1 MMIQTL
7 IEKLEININQ
17 VNTSTDVILDVKKDN
32 LALKNHIIQLE
43 QKIIQQEEVNL
54 ELKKE
59 ILAFK
64 KHNNQKEEEVIFNL
78 QKENAV
84 LKNQPIEMNIQL
96 NDLSNKKN
104 PSLDVKN
111 FNKCS
116 SYQFDGDFMGILEL
130 KDGTISCFTKAG
142 INLLKLN
149 GDTFKLIKTFP
160 LISKIWAFPKQ
171 LRNENI
177 IYVNC
182 SEEFTICDKDFNLIE
197 TLKESNEIWSLCNI
211 SEVSFAVGL
220 ANGSIKIY
228 SKNSHTQKY
237 ERTKEYKP
245 HSRTVY
251 ALLYLPK
258 QNYLVSGSIDET
270 IKVLSLPEGNLI
282 QTLTG
287 HSGEVTSIIFIN
299 DETFASGSFGEIKI
313 WSIKENIQCIKTRNS
328 EKKHYVY
335 LRLLG
340 NDFIVSRCL
349 NEFKIWDVENYEC
362 VKTFE
367 EEKPIKGMTVTGDN
381 SIITGLDNKKVNL
394 WKN

>member
-1 MMIQTL
+1 MTDPVVAADGQTYQRESIKEWLSRGHRKSPLTGSNLPHTFLTDNIVLKRIIREYQSRIPEEIQQKAVRSNLEKCIEEREGMIQTL

-17 VNTSTDVILDVKKDN
+17 VITSTDVILDIKKDN

-43 QKIIQQEEVNL
+43 LKIIQLEEVNL

-64 KHNNQKEEEVIFNL
+64 KHNNQKEEEVILNL
-78 QKENAV
+78 KKENPV
-84 LKNQPIEMNIQL
+84 LKNKPIEMNIQL
-96 NDLSNKKN
+96 NYLSNKKN
-104 PSLDVKN
+104 PPLDVKN

-182 SEEFTICDKDFNLIE
+182 SEELTICDKDFNLIE

-211 SEVSFAVGL
+211 REVSFAVGL
-220 ANGSIKIY
+220 ANGTIKVY

-270 IKVLSLPEGNLI
+270 IKVLKF
-282 QTLTG
+282 
-287 HSGEVTSIIFIN
+287 V
-299 DETFASGSFGEIKI
+299 
-313 WSIKENIQCIKTRNS
+313 
-328 EKKHYVY
+328 
-335 LRLLG
+335 
-340 NDFIVSRCL
+340 
-349 NEFKIWDVENYEC
+349 
-362 VKTFE
+362 
-367 EEKPIKGMTVTGDN
+367 
-381 SIITGLDNKKVNL
+381 
-394 WKN
+394 